1 MKKIILY
8 TLLLSLFFN
17 LSCYANQSKKEI
29 RKEIKKYEKDI
40 SNNIGDKAEN
50 FYKLGVLN
58 YKINKIKKA
67 KTNFAILTLIEPK
80 HYESYIYLGN
90 IALFDNKDNEKAFLN
105 YTKAIKANSNK
116 AEGYYCRSLVYYYM
130 YDFNNALKDIN
141 KALEIDKNNQFYINR
156 KQEIIKSNQ
165 YYYSEFI

>member
-1 MKKIILY
+1 MLIIQKTLNFAFEFFLSLCRFYNVGAGGIIDNNSFCIKYEMIYLEVKMKKIILY

-17 LSCYANQSKKEI
+17 LSCYANQTKKEI

-67 KTNFAILTLIEPK
+67 KTNFEILTLIEPK
-80 HYESYIYLGN
+80 HHESYIYLGD

-105 YTKAIKANSNK
+105 YTFS
-116 AEGYYCRSLVYYYM
+116 V
-130 YDFNNALKDIN
+130 
-141 KALEIDKNNQFYINR
+141 
-156 KQEIIKSNQ
+156 
-165 YYYSEFI
+165 